1 MHEDLRAKIDEV
13 FPSVRA
19 DLERLV
25 RVPSISLDG
34 PDTPAL
40 RAAADLVAELLTA
53 AGAPARKLELPDAPA
68 AVLGEAPGAEGA
80 PTVLLYA
87 HYDVQP
93 PGNLEDWSSDPFE
106 PVERDGRLYGRAA
119 SDDKSGIAAHL
130 AVLRAF
136 GGKPPVNVKVF
147 VEGEEEIGSP
157 NFARFLEAFR
167 EELRADTIVIADS
180 EHWRVG
186 QPALTTSLRGL
197 VDCVVEVRT
206 LEAAVH
212 SGQFGG
218 AVPDALTS
226 LSRLLATL
234 HDAEGRVAVEGLVGG
249 EADPLDL
256 TEAELREHAGVL
268 DGVELVGEGSLTA
281 RMWRRP
287 AIAVLAIDAPRIAE
301 AVNAIVPVARAKV
314 CLRLAPGDNPPR
326 ALAALTQHLERHAP
340 WGARVRVTPGPGVAA
355 PFQLDA
361 AGPAYDAFRAAYREV
376 WGLDSVEIGIGG
388 SIPLVADLQV
398 AYPEASILLTG
409 VGEPTSRIHGPDES
423 QDLEE
428 LRRNCVAEAIALR
441 LLADDLQPLTER
453 TS

>member
-1 MHEDLRAKIDEV
+1 MHDDLRAKIDEV

-40 RAAADLVAELLTA
+40 RAAADLVVELLTA

-68 AVLGEAPGAEGA
+68 AVFAEAAGPEGA

-93 PGNLEDWSSDPFE
+93 PGNLDDWSGDPFE
-106 PVERDGRLYGRAA
+106 PVERNGRLHGRAA
-119 SDDKSGIAAHL
+119 SDDKSGVAAHL

-136 GGKPPVNVKVF
+136 EGAPPVNLKLF
-147 VEGEEEIGSP
+147 IEGEEEIGSP
-157 NFARFLEAFR
+157 NFARFIETF
-167 EELRADTIVIADS
+167 EDELRADVIVIADS
-180 EHWRVG
+180 EHWAVG
-186 QPALTTSLRGL
+186 QPALTTSLRGV

-206 LEAAVH
+206 LNAAVH

-218 AVPDALTS
+218 AVPDALSS
-226 LSRLLATL
+226 LARLLATL
-234 HDAEGRVAVEGLVGG
+234 HDDEGRAAVEGLVAT

-256 TEAELREHAGVL
+256 TEADLRDHAGVV
-268 DGVELVGEGSLTA
+268 DGVELVGEGSLTS
-281 RMWRRP
+281 RLWRRP
-287 AIAVLAIDAPRIAE
+287 AISVLAIDAPRISE
-301 AVNAIVPVARAKV
+301 AINQIVPVARAKV
-314 CLRLAPGDNPPR
+314 SMRLAPGDDGPR
-326 ALAALTQHLERHAP
+326 ALAALTRHLESHAP
-340 WGARVRVTPGPGVAA
+340 WGARVTVKPGPGIAA
-355 PFQLDA
+355 PFELNTEGA
-361 AGPAYDAFRAAYREV
+361 AYDAFRAAYLEAWGRE
-376 WGLDSVEIGIGG
+376 SIEIGIGG

-423 QDLEE
+423 QDLQE
-428 LRRNCVAEAIALR
+428 LRRNCLAEAIALS
-441 LLADDLQPLTER
+441 LIGGN
-453 TS
+453 